1 MGLLRRANSVPPEQL
16 TAWLAIHLLPG
27 VGPLTARRALE
38 VYGDPRE
45 VAFRLNAEAWCAFP
59 GIDAAAAAA
68 IVTARPGLMR
78 RVEAEW
84 DGAVRRDLR
93 ILTRD
98 DAEYPTMLAAF
109 PDAPVVLY
117 VKGSLPEGRVRL
129 GMVGSRRAT
138 AYGRQ
143 VARRLAADLARLG
156 AEIVSGGARGID
168 SCAHR
173 GALEAG
179 GRTVAVLG
187 CGFAHTYPPE
197 NEDLF
202 DAIAASGAI
211 LSEFPIEMAPLPEN
225 FPRRNRLISALT
237 AATIVVEATEK
248 SGSLITAGH
257 ALDQGR
263 EVMAVPGPI
272 TSDQSRGCHRLIQQG
287 AKLVQTVDDVLCE
300 LSPMYRGALAPRAAA
315 PASGEPAAP
324 VRPVPGLSADE
335 SAVLALFD
343 DPRPVHVEILAENAT
358 FGMARLQT
366 ALFGLALR
374 GCIDP
379 MAGGYYV
386 ARPRTGAH
394 GS

>member
-1 MGLLRRANSVPPEQL
+1 
-16 TAWLAIHLLPG
+16 
-27 VGPLTARRALE
+27 
-38 VYGDPRE
+38 
-45 VAFRLNAEAWCAFP
+45 
-59 GIDAAAAAA
+59 
-68 IVTARPGLMR
+68 MR

-98 DAEYPTMLAAF
+98 DAEYPAMLAAF

-117 VKGSLPEGRVRL
+117 VRGSLPEGRVRL

-300 LSPMYRGALAPRAAA
+300 LSPMYRGALAPQAAA
-315 PASGEPAAP
+315 PSGGEPAAP